1 MSTAA
6 LPFVSE
12 TSEHSSFTAH
22 ACTLMGHIPLTA
34 EPVTFSG
41 SSVNLQA
48 RLLGEAGYLFFE
60 LVVGAGTQLS
70 TLRCENTW
78 REKVKFVIRRA
89 DGKPDLHVSAGPH
102 ETVDVPLS

>member
-12 TSEHSSFTAH
+12 SSEHPRFTAH
-22 ACTLMGHIPLTA
+22 ACTWMGHIPLTA
-34 EPVTFSG
+34 EPVTFAG

-48 RLLGEAGYLFFE
+48 RIHGEAGYLFFE
-60 LVVGAGTQLS
+60 LVVGHGTQLS
-70 TLRCENTW
+70 TLLCENTW
-78 REKVKFVIRRA
+78 REKVKFVIRPA

-102 ETVDVPLS
+102 ESVRVPIS